1 MHTTTTLRA
10 AAIAA
15 LWIASQAHA
24 AAPVN
29 PAGPPPA
36 TAGRAI
42 SANPALTV
50 AHTRITSM
58 QVSSTSLKVGDT
70 LIVKMYGTGVETQCP
85 TTVLIAYKG
94 NNYYKVSHQVGTGAW
109 PRVSSFVLTAPGQYL
124 VRNLA
129 TESAMLS
136 EAEKLACGFHYSYGT
151 SGIPGDNAVIEVAD
165 IAR

>member
-1 MHTTTTLRA
+1 MHTTTPLRA
-10 AAIAA
+10 VAIAA
-15 LWIASQAHA
+15 LCIATLAQA

-29 PAGPPPA
+29 PAGPPAAP
-36 TAGRAI
+36 GRAI

-50 AHTRITSM
+50 AHTKITSM
-58 QVSSTSLKVGDT
+58 QVSGTSLKIGDT
-70 LIVKMYGTGVETQCP
+70 LTVRMYGTGVETQCP
-85 TTVLIAYKG
+85 TTVLIGHKG

-109 PRVSSFVLTAPGQYL
+109 PRVSTFVLTEPGQYL